1 MNDEQLIAL
10 YFDDCLDAEER
21 TEVENRLSKEPELK
35 ALYQEHVQLK
45 ELMVE
50 AHEARMAD
58 VDLSD
63 FTNQVMSELP
73 TIDFSQSVE
82 FNKNIDFNKSQP
94 DEVQQVIQISPSA
107 ESTGIFH
114 WFKVNMSGLMVGA
127 VAATALLA
135 GARLLMQPKK
145 HAVELNQI
153 KSSSENG
160 TISISHPNGKA
171 DAASVIWVEDD
182 ESLEAGAEGEEL

>member
-1 MNDEQLIAL
+1 
-10 YFDDCLDAEER
+10 
-21 TEVENRLSKEPELK
+21 
-35 ALYQEHVQLK
+35 
-45 ELMVE
+45 
-50 AHEARMAD
+50 
-58 VDLSD
+58 
-63 FTNQVMSELP
+63 
-73 TIDFSQSVE
+73 
-82 FNKNIDFNKSQP
+82 
-94 DEVQQVIQISPSA
+94 
-107 ESTGIFH
+107 
-114 WFKVNMSGLMVGA
+114 MVGA
-127 VAATALLA
+127 VAATALLV

>member
-10 YFDDCLDAEER
+10 YFDDCLDTEER
-21 TEVENRLSKEPELK
+21 TEVENRLTKEPELK

-50 AHEARMAD
+50 AHEARMAN

-82 FNKNIDFNKSQP
+82 LNKNVDFNQSQP
-94 DEVQQVIQISPSA
+94 DQVQKVIPISSSA
-107 ESTGIFH
+107 ESTGILH

-127 VAATALLA
+127 VAATALLV